1 MAKKR
6 APGLSSAR
14 TVNTVSD
21 FTCESTVVDSN
32 SDSCAVNLDVEGCP
46 YPPFGSKSFTGRRVV
61 WRNGACD
68 FRRELMPGRI
78 LIVDDHEV
86 VRQGIRTILKARPQ
100 WELVGEAVNG
110 KDAVEKAQKL
120 NPDVILMDITMP
132 EMSGIEATREISRL
146 KLPAG
151 ILIFTMHE
159 SKNLAETV
167 REAGARGLVLK
178 SHAARDLLD
187 ALETL
192 MNGGTFFGPDASKV
206 AEAGKERKDRGA
218 VFCI

>member
-1 MAKKR
+1 
-6 APGLSSAR
+6 
-14 TVNTVSD
+14 
-21 FTCESTVVDSN
+21 
-32 SDSCAVNLDVEGCP
+32 
-46 YPPFGSKSFTGRRVV
+46 
-61 WRNGACD
+61 
-68 FRRELMPGRI
+68 MPGRI

-110 KDAVEKAQKL
+110 KDAIEKAQKL

-132 EMSGIEATREISRL
+132 EMSGIEATREITKL
-146 KLPAG
+146 KLRAG

-178 SHAARDLLD
+178 SHAARDLLE

-192 MNGGTFFGPDASKV
+192 MGGGTFFGGQDARKG
-206 AEAGKERKDRGA
+206 AEEGKERKDRGLI
-218 VFCI
+218 FCAGLRLANAFSLPM